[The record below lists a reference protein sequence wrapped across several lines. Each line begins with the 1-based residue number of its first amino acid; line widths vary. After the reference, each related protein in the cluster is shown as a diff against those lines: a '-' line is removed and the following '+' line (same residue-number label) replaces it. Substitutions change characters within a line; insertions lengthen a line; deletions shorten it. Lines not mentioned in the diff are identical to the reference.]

1 MRKGRFRRCRG
12 PLAFRRDVDEK
23 IEELS
28 KTIQIKSNGSGQD
41 EKPYTTKQ
49 LTEKSVEHGV
59 ELDFDEELSNWRMR
73 SW

>member
-1 MRKGRFRRCRG
+1 MDRKRADAMSMKRLKNC
-12 PLAFRRDVDEK
+12 PK
-23 IEELS
+23 LS
-28 KTIQIKSNGSGQD
+28 KLSPMAQDRMKTIYDK
-41 EKPYTTKQ
+41 YQ